1 MAIDSIRVSLTD
13 QPIPKV
19 DPFGDER
26 LGADLR
32 FLGVVRGVESG
43 QQISGIRYSAYPEM
57 AERTLRKIVDEFQN
71 AVGPHPVV
79 IVHRLGFVAAG
90 EASIV
95 IALGQPH
102 SAEAFDLL
110 ASYLRRIKEDV
121 PIWKHPV
128 FADGTTTA
136 TDL

>member
-1 MAIDSIRVSLTD
+1 MANDSIRVSLTEG
-13 QPIPKV
+13 PIPAV
-19 DPFGDER
+19 DPFEDER

-32 FLGVVRGVESG
+32 FLGVVRGVEG
-43 QQISGIRYSAYPEM
+43 GRQISGIRYSAYPEM
-57 AERTLRKIVDEFQN
+57 AERSLRKIVDDYQN

-79 IVHRLGFVAAG
+79 IVHRIGFVAAG
-90 EASIV
+90 EPSIV

-110 ASYLRRIKEDV
+110 AGYLRRIKEDV

-128 FADGTTTA
+128 SADGTTTA
-136 TDL
+136 P